1 MVASEFLGYVQSF
14 SACTYVGVEDLAD
27 RANFQWNVIVLLLCM
42 LLVTVRQ
49 YFMAPLVCYLPTTV
63 SGGNAESYVTNLCWV
78 EGTFPINLTSGEV
91 PHTVKQWDAM
101 QPLQMNYYQ
110 WVPLVLGLQAILYY
124 LPRIIWSIFTYNR
137 TGTDLQNVIR
147 SANAASKD
155 EGEKREKTVR
165 HLAKSLEL
173 MLFSRREYHN
183 RGARTERLLAL
194 LPGKRHGNNLI
205 YYYLGIKLLYVLV
218 GFSQLYLMYVFLRFD
233 AHEGYFFFGI
243 RILADITHGKPW
255 TETQIFPRVG
265 MCRHTLQHV
274 AASNKLFA
282 QCVLPI
288 NMLNEKI
295 YVFLFFF
302 LSGVLFMTLF
312 SVPLWLVRIAARR
325 QRHFVRRFLKMADVY
340 NRDDEKM
347 RDLISR
353 FINEFLRQDGHF
365 LLRMLSMNAGDLI
378 TVEIVCCLFGDY
390 KKQYYGKDFRHGEP
404 KTKTNEYGELSA
416 LKATGS
422 QVSGYHNYH
431 PNTPGVLPPLSHSE
445 GNLVSPDGD
454 FMSLKLQ
461 PGGQVV
467 TSKHRPLPS
476 APVMP
481 ERKSPRPPYPAEF
494 REYATD
500 MPPPLYPNPNIE
512 LQRSQKGAAA
522 IDTLDGGGGG
532 GGGKFVEKEGDEEE
546 GAQQTAII
554 HRQTDPD
561 DEKTDP
567 RHPPTSTVRRM
578 YNV

>member
-1 MVASEFLGYVQSF
+1 M
-14 SACTYVGVEDLAD
+14 T
-27 RANFQWNVIVLLLCM
+27 R
-42 LLVTVRQ
+42 
-49 YFMAPLVCYLPTTV
+49 
-63 SGGNAESYVTNLCWV
+63 
-78 EGTFPINLTSGEV
+78 
-91 PHTVKQWDAM
+91 
-101 QPLQMNYYQ
+101 NYYQ

-137 TGTDLQNVIR
+137 TGMDLQNVIR
-147 SANAASKD
+147 SANSASKD

-183 RGARTERLLAL
+183 RGARTERMLAL

-218 GFSQLYLMYVFLRFD
+218 GCCQLYLMYVFLRFD
-233 AHEGYFFFGI
+233 NREGYFFFGI
-243 RILADITHGKPW
+243 RILADITRGKPW
-255 TETQIFPRVG
+255 TETQVFPRVG

-295 YVFLFFF
+295 YVFLYFF
-302 LSGVLFMTLF
+302 LSSVLLMTIF

-347 RDLISR
+347 RDLINR

-390 KKQYYGKDFRHGEP
+390 KKQYYGKDFRIGERKP
-404 KTKTNEYGELSA
+404 KSNDYGELFV

-422 QVSGYHNYH
+422 QVSGYPHYH
-431 PNTPGVLPPLSHSE
+431 QNPPHLMPPSHSE
-445 GNLVSPDGD
+445 GNMVSPDGD
-454 FMSLKLQ
+454 FMSLTLQ

-476 APVMP
+476 APVLP
-481 ERKSPRPPYPAEF
+481 DTKSARLPYPTDFTDYGA
-494 REYATD
+494 D
-500 MPPPLYPNPNIE
+500 MPPPLYPNTNTE
-512 LQRSQKGAAA
+512 FQRPQKGAAV
-522 IDTLDGGGGG
+522 DGDGG
-532 GGGKFVEKEGDEEE
+532 KYVEGDEKE
-546 GAQQTAII
+546 AARKTAII
-554 HRQTDPD
+554 HRQAADRD
-561 DEKTDP
+561 DETSNP
-567 RHPPTSTVRRM
+567 PHPPNSTVRRT